1 MGDRHS
7 FLKISLFGIYFWNFV
22 FLNIKM
28 KKALV
33 WGGFVPQRKK
43 GPSWPVT
50 MKKGRRFICRGP
62 LQPTVAAAAGRSW
75 QVAQSTRFCPT
86 SYSWTRV
93 TLEVLYKHGAE
104 KETTDRSC
112 TCVVSIKTGSSHQI
126 IRGSVNPLGRIA
138 LLIFI
143 PFCRIS
149 PIFSCF
155 LYFFWKICTQRE
167 KK

>member
-1 MGDRHS
+1 
-7 FLKISLFGIYFWNFV
+7 
-22 FLNIKM
+22 
-28 KKALV
+28 
-33 WGGFVPQRKK
+33 
-43 GPSWPVT
+43 

-155 LYFFWKICTQRE
+155 LYFFWKIWLAVGIYGISWYGIFHFSVFRGVHNSFLERGQP
-167 KK
+167 

>member
-1 MGDRHS
+1 
-7 FLKISLFGIYFWNFV
+7 
-22 FLNIKM
+22 
-28 KKALV
+28 
-33 WGGFVPQRKK
+33 
-43 GPSWPVT
+43 

-143 PFCRIS
+143 PFAEFHQFS
-149 PIFSCF
+149 LVFIFF
-155 LYFFWKICTQRE
+155 LKNMVSGWYIWYQLVWDFPFFRFSVFRGVQNSFLERGQP
-167 KK
+167 